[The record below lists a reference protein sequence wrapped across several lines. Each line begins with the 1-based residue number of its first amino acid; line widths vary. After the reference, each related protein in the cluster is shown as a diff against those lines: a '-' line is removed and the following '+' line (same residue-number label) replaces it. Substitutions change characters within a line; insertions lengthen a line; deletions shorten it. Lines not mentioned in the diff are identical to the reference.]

1 MNKMYLVVP
10 CYNEAQIINK
20 TARVLKD
27 LIEALKNEKMIE
39 NGKILFV
46 NDKSTD
52 KTKEILQKLSSKN
65 CEFISMKKN
74 SGQQK
79 AILAGLK
86 YVYKK
91 CDFAITL
98 DCDLQDD
105 TEKIKEM
112 IYLYLKGNEIVYGVR
127 NDRKSDTKIKR
138 ITAELYYFILRLID
152 KSTVKNHG
160 DFRLMSSN
168 AMKKTIENST
178 QFPYLRG
185 IAPKLKLKSDYV
197 YYTRKMRMQGKSKY
211 NIRKMLYLAFC
222 GFYTAFSK
230 IKY

>member
-1 MNKMYLVVP
+1 MNKMYFVVP

-27 LIEALKNEKMIE
+27 LIETFKNEKMIG

-52 KTKEILQKLSSKN
+52 KTKEILQKLSSEN
-65 CEFISMKKN
+65 CEFISMPKN
-74 SGQQK
+74 AGQQK
-79 AILAGLK
+79 ALLSGLE
-86 YVYKK
+86 YVHQK
-91 CDFAITL
+91 CDFAVTV

-105 TEKIKEM
+105 TEKVKEM
-112 IYLYLKGNEIVYGVR
+112 IQLYNAGNEIVYGVR
-127 NDRKSDTKIKR
+127 NDRKSDTKSKR
-138 ITAELYYFILRLID
+138 ISAAVYYFILSLID
-152 KSTVKNHG
+152 KNTIKNHG
-160 DFRLMSSN
+160 DFRLMSSRC
-168 AMKKTIENST
+168 MKMIIKNSSR
-178 QFPYLRG
+178 FPYIRG
-185 IAPKLKLKSDYV
+185 ITPKLRLKSECV

>member
-1 MNKMYLVVP
+1 MSKMYFVVP
-10 CYNEAQIINK
+10 CYNEAQIIDK
-20 TARVLKD
+20 TAQVLKK

-52 KTKEILQKLSSKN
+52 KTKEILQTLSLES
-65 CEFISMKKN
+65 CEFISMEKN

-112 IYLYLKGNEIVYGVR
+112 IYLYSKGNEIVYGVR

-138 ITAELYYFILRLID
+138 ITAELYYLILRLID

-168 AMKKTIENST
+168 AMEKIIENST
-178 QFPYLRG
+178 HFPYLRG
-185 IAPKLKLKSDYV
+185 IAPKLKLKSDCV
-197 YYTRKMRMQGKSKY
+197 YYTRKMRLQGKSKY

-222 GFYTAFSK
+222 GFYTAFLK